1 MAAPGDTLEARR
13 ERILIAYL
21 DQLPYTYR
29 ALLKY
34 LSTVSD
40 DFQVVLNNDAYE
52 LFIRIRLSGLTQR
65 DALVATLGQMI
76 PANLVL
82 LLQTAIPQVVQSPP
96 TVVGAAMV
104 NMVRH
109 EHIPQGGN
117 QKWHDLSQRSPTR
130 RGSPDAFLAAGKQL
144 VLTSAA
150 AGDGVAQVS
159 PNTLTALVNPIN
171 VNTQIGE
178 KTFVE
183 SNPSY
188 MRIPVQVTNA
198 GLESTVYVREVAV
211 YALDENDAP
220 FMFSYS
226 WLDGED
232 SDNVLPPC
240 SFQTEEGLA
249 GEGDTVHVH
258 DVAVVVTN
266 QENSGITVNV
276 GSGSYV
282 TTAQMVAYAA
292 PIVHGHDASQI
303 EETTGET
310 VETAQRRQ
318 DFDISAIQEQ
328 LDTGFTGT
336 TVTHTFAPAQIDQWK
351 GYDGTGL
358 PEGILDT
365 VENRLY
371 L

>member
-1 MAAPGDTLEARR
+1 MARF
-13 ERILIAYL
+13 
-21 DQLPYTYR
+21 
-29 ALLKY
+29 K
-34 LSTVSD
+34 STITD
-40 DFQVVLNNDAYE
+40 KGAEVL
-52 LFIRIRLSGLTQR
+52 T
-65 DALVATLGQMI
+65 
-76 PANLVL
+76 
-82 LLQTAIPQVVQSPP
+82 
-96 TVVGAAMV
+96 
-104 NMVRH
+104 
-109 EHIPQGGN
+109 
-117 QKWHDLSQRSPTR
+117 
-130 RGSPDAFLAAGKQL
+130 AFLAAGKQL

-183 SNPSY
+183 SDPSY

-198 GLESTVYVREVAV
+198 GLETKVYIREVAT
-211 YALDENDAP
+211 YALDEDGSP

-240 SFQTEEGLA
+240 SFQTEEGLS

-310 VETAQRRQ
+310 VEAAQRRQ

-336 TVTHTFAPAQIDQWK
+336 TVTHTFAPAQIDQWE
-351 GYDGTGL
+351 GYDGDGI

-365 VENRLY
+365 AGNRLY